1 METVL
6 ELYESKSISNR
17 FKKHIKIIKKVDVN
31 TIINDIKS
39 KLEDKYNIIVNG
51 TELFIKTDKRK
62 NIEDVKKEIEEFL
75 SKFDFDTRFLLRIA
89 TISNGVVIKV
99 RRK

>member
-17 FKKHIKIIKKVDVN
+17 FKKHIKVVRKIDIES
-31 TIINDIKS
+31 IINDIKS
-39 KLEDKYNIIVNG
+39 KLEDKYNIIENDN
-51 TELFIKTDKRK
+51 ELFIKTDKRK
-62 NIEDVKKEIEEFL
+62 NIEEVKKDVESIL
-75 SKFDFDTRFLLRIA
+75 NKFNFDTRFLLRIT
-89 TISNGVVIKV
+89 TIPNALVIKV

>member
-1 METVL
+1 M

-17 FKKHIKIIKKVDVN
+17 LKKHIKVVRKIDIESL
-31 TIINDIKS
+31 INDIKS
-39 KLEDKYNIIVNG
+39 ELEDKYNIIEND

-62 NIEDVKKEIEEFL
+62 NIEEVKKDIEGIL
-75 SKFDFDTRFLLRIA
+75 NKFNFDTRFLLRIT
-89 TISNGVVIKV
+89 TIPNAVVIKI